1 MSPPLC
7 IAHTSMRGH
16 LPEARNR
23 GGENCASHQPHDDR
37 VVSQK
42 RAGRETHHF
51 APCVVSLRCAIRG
64 GEDHSEVHNVPVD
77 GVLFFA
83 TVAAVYGVLVL
94 LVSAR
99 LTGTRLL
106 ATLMVAL
113 VPAVLL
119 MLLLPEGSDVRT
131 LGIPMT
137 TGTFAALVRGMKG
150 FDSPLGRA
158 PAN

>member
-1 MSPPLC
+1 M
-7 IAHTSMRGH
+7 
-16 LPEARNR
+16 
-23 GGENCASHQPHDDR
+23 
-37 VVSQK
+37 
-42 RAGRETHHF
+42 
-51 APCVVSLRCAIRG
+51 SLRCAIGG
-64 GEDHSEVHNVPVD
+64 GEDNSEVHNVPVD
-77 GVLFFA
+77 GVLIFA

-131 LGIPMT
+131 LGVPMT
-137 TGTFAALVRGMKG
+137 TGVTFAALVRGMKG
-150 FDSPLGRA
+150 FDSPLRA
-158 PAN
+158 APVD